1 VQSGNL
7 YYLHTL
13 GPRIEGSIE
22 VVDGVHMGGDYDQL
36 RAVLTADPGL
46 AKHVRFF
53 VGYSGWSGDQLDREM
68 EQRSW
73 LVAPADKRR
82 IMNSRINDLWA
93 DTLRAMGHQFAP
105 LANFPDDPTL
115 N

>member
-1 VQSGNL
+1 
-7 YYLHTL
+7 
-13 GPRIEGSIE
+13 
-22 VVDGVHMGGDYDQL
+22 MGGDFDQL
-36 RAVLTADPGL
+36 RAVLTTDPKL

-53 VGYSGWSGDQLDREM
+53 VGYSGWNGDQLDQEM

-82 IMNSRINDLWA
+82 IMNAKIGDLWA
-93 DTLRAMGHQFAP
+93 DTLRAMGRQFAP